1 MRDDKLNWDAECDA
15 TRAGME
21 RFLRALVCT
30 DSHFTDSFTLE
41 PVTKPKRVSVFFRVW
56 IPRGSEQR
64 FLAMAQIDEL
74 KPPPRVDL
82 GWTADAPQP
91 PREPQRAKIVREAT
105 P

>member
-41 PVTKPKRVSVFFRVW
+41 PVTRPKRVSVFFRVW

-64 FLAMAQIDEL
+64 FLEMAQIDEL
-74 KPPPRVDL
+74 KPPPMVDA
-82 GWTADAPQP
+82 GCSDIP
-91 PREPQRAKIVREAT
+91 PREQTRAKIVREAT